1 MKKIFYLFA
10 VLVFIASL
18 AEAQNRIK
26 INISFSTDSGKPFK
40 ALYFGADDLATDGLD
55 TVLGELDL
63 PDLKPPGGI
72 HGWFMFFDPPSQSK
86 KVSYVDLRPFPKP
99 GANPVLYEFEVH
111 NIERFIN
118 FIWDPITSA
127 LIDSIYLE
135 DNFDDIPIVREN
147 MKEKTSYS
155 HDKWVSDIDRFFIKV
170 WYKSGANSIAEDNNY
185 INYCRYAPGNTLL
198 IAENI
203 SNASLFN
210 ITGEEISKYNF
221 SNNSRIIDLDLLP
234 NGIYFIIMTDEL
246 GDKHLNKIL
255 KY

>member
-1 MKKIFYLFA
+1 MKKIFYLFTA
-10 VLVFIASL
+10 LVFIASL

-55 TVLGELDL
+55 TALDETDL

-72 HGWFMFFDPPSQSK
+72 HGWFMFYDIPSESR
-86 KVSYVDLRPFPKP
+86 KVSYVDLKPFPKP
-99 GANPVLYEFEVH
+99 GSNPVLYEFEVH

-118 FIWDPITSA
+118 FIWDPIISP

-147 MKEKTSYS
+147 MMAKTSYS
-155 HDKWVSDIDRFFIKV
+155 HDKWISDIDIFFIKV
-170 WYKSGANSIAEDNNY
+170 WYKSGANSIAVDNTDTNY
-185 INYCRYAPGNTLL
+185 FRYVSENELL
-198 IAENI
+198 ISENI
-203 SNASLFN
+203 RNASLCD
-210 ITGEEISKYNF
+210 ITGDEINKFNF
-221 SNNSRIIDLDLLP
+221 SINPRIIDIELLP
-234 NGIYFIIMTDEL
+234 KGMYFIILTDEF
-246 GDKHLNKIL
+246 GGKHLNKIL